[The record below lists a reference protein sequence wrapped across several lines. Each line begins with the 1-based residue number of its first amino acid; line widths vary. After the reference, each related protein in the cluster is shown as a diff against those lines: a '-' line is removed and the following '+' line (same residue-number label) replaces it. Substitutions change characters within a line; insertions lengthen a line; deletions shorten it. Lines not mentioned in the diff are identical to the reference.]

1 MPLQSLNGSSTDPL
15 SQGVLHDALEAQMA
29 SNDYPNIIVNVALS
43 VRTIVAFLP
52 YYVQGAGLP
61 APIGDI
67 LYVATNIPA
76 QVVAFV
82 TGVYG
87 ARLFQILPPP
97 PIVITPEGPNS
108 IEAAFRTDCGAV
120 SLDPAGCVAV

>member
-1 MPLQSLNGSSTDPL
+1 MRSKQ
-15 SQGVLHDALEAQMA
+15 QMA

-43 VRTIVAFLP
+43 IRTIVAFLP

-67 LYVATNIPA
+67 LYVATNTPA

-82 TGVYG
+82 TGV
-87 ARLFQILPPP
+87 
-97 PIVITPEGPNS
+97 
-108 IEAAFRTDCGAV
+108 
-120 SLDPAGCVAV
+120 

>member
-1 MPLQSLNGSSTDPL
+1 MSCTTS
-15 SQGVLHDALEAQMA
+15 LEAQMA
-29 SNDYPNIIVNVALS
+29 SNDYPNIVVNVALS

-61 APIGDI
+61 APLGDI
-67 LYVATNIPA
+67 LYVATNTPA

-82 TGVYG
+82 TGVWG

-120 SLDPAGCVAV
+120 SLSAASCIAV